1 MARAAGRVSGACG
14 GAKLISCPLIC
25 TVPSVPP
32 TEFKFSLFFS
42 ALVLII
48 VHYRY
53 RWIIIHFIVVKIK
66 ILLSWRKT
74 LDRTILDGLTVFKV
88 YIHVKAFWSKISRV
102 TCLKILLRFFKVH
115 LVKPVQ

>member
-1 MARAAGRVSGACG
+1 MHSSFCATYGVQ
-14 GAKLISCPLIC
+14 IQF
-25 TVPSVPP
+25 V
-32 TEFKFSLFFS
+32 FS
-42 ALVLII
+42 ALILII